1 MSEYVSA
8 DPNCMLC
15 AGTGELDPGQSRGIA
30 KTGPCLCVASAER
43 DRQRQAEREA
53 WKAIVKEAVLEAFHE
68 VAKE

>member
-43 DRQRQAEREA
+43 DRQRGAEREA

>member
-43 DRQRQAEREA
+43 DKQRQAEREA

>member
-15 AGTGELDPGQSRGIA
+15 AGTGRLKPEQSRGVT
-30 KTGPCLCVASAER
+30 KEGPCLCVASAER
-43 DRQRQAEREA
+43 ERQRQAEREA